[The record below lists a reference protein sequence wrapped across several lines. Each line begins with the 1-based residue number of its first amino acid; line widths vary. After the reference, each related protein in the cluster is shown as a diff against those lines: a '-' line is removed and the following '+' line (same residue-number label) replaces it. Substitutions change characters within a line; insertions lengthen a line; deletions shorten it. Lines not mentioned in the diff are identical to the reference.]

1 MRMILEHF
9 NRRMK
14 KCPMCGEKIKLINGC
29 YRYSLEKTLSG
40 KVCDYIESAGDVKQK
55 NEHPDT

>member
-1 MRMILEHF
+1 
-9 NRRMK
+9 
-14 KCPMCGEKIKLINGC
+14 MCGEKIKLINGC